1 MEKYKYVL
9 DNYNQVLNKAKEAMA
24 NCNRD
29 DDLTLI
35 AVSKNF
41 EAEKIEVLVKA
52 GVVDFGESRVQE
64 FLPKY
69 EQFKEF
75 DINWHFIG
83 HLQKNKVKYI
93 VDKVKYIHSV
103 DSLELAETINKEC
116 AKKNIKMKIF
126 LQVNV
131 GKDTNKY
138 GFSYDEAMETYFAL
152 QNMAN
157 VEFVGFMTIL
167 PILDTANAVD
177 NFYGLMNK
185 LVLDNSSVFID
196 NKNVAHLSMGMS
208 DDFDIGIKHNSNFI
222 RVGSAIFGDRYN

>member
-1 MEKYKYVL
+1 MDDLKYVL
-9 DNYNQVLNKAKEAMA
+9 DNYLQVLDKAKEAMVTA
-24 NCNRD
+24 NRKND
-29 DDLTLI
+29 MTLI

-52 GVVDFGESRVQE
+52 GVVDFGESKVQE

-69 EQFKEF
+69 EKFKDF

-103 DSLELAETINKEC
+103 DSLDLAKTIDKEC
-116 AKKNIKMKIF
+116 AKKNITVKIF
-126 LQVNV
+126 LQINV
-131 GKDTNKY
+131 GEDINKY
-138 GFSYDEAMETYFAL
+138 GFSYEEAMEAYNEVQSL
-152 QNMAN
+152 KN

-177 NFYGLMNK
+177 NFYGLMDK
-185 LVLDNSSVFID
+185 LVLDNSNIFID

-208 DDFDIGIKHNSNFI
+208 DDFDIAIKHNSNFI